1 MSSDFIAVNARAVL
15 EQHGL
20 DSFEAL
26 WALKLDAVD
35 APNTGRG
42 GWSSV
47 YRLELA
53 DASGQT
59 QAFYLKRQLNQLTR
73 NLGHPLGEPTFAR
86 EFRAIQ
92 QFAGL
97 GIPALEAAFFGQ
109 RRVAEGQQAILLT
122 RALDSYRP
130 LDEWFAD
137 WHSVDFRARRDIILA
152 SAALVRALHNTG
164 RIHNCLYP
172 KHIFARV
179 DGDGAGARL
188 IDLEKTRRAWLG
200 QRDFVRDLETLQR
213 RSQGPSRSE
222 RLRFLLACLGQ
233 RRLNDQSRK
242 IIAAITR
249 RQRGKQESK
258 A

>member
-1 MSSDFIAVNARAVL
+1 MKQDFIAVNARAVL
-15 EQHGL
+15 ERHAL
-20 DSFEAL
+20 DSFDAL

-35 APNTGRG
+35 APNIGRG

-47 YRLELA
+47 YRLELE
-53 DASGQT
+53 DAGGQL
-59 QAFYLKRQLNQLTR
+59 QVFYLKRQLNHLTR
-73 NLGHPLGEPTFAR
+73 SLRHPLGEPTFTR

-109 RRVAEGQQAILLT
+109 RHCADGRQAILLT
-122 RALDSYRP
+122 RALDAYRP

-137 WHSVDFRARRDIILA
+137 WQVLDYPSRRDIILA
-152 SAALVRALHNTG
+152 CAALVRALHNSG

-172 KHIFARV
+172 KHVFAKL

-188 IDLEKTRRAWLG
+188 IDLEKARPAWFG
-200 QRDFVRDLETLQR
+200 QRDRVRDLETLHR

-222 RLRFLLACLGQ
+222 RLRFLLACMGQ
-233 RRLNDQSRK
+233 RRLNDEVRRVV
-242 IIAAITR
+242 AAIAL